1 MTPLAQGTRI
11 GSFEVVSGIGAGGMG
26 EVYRARDLKLDRDIA
41 LKVLP
46 EAFAGSEERLAR
58 FEREARLLAALNH
71 PNIAQ
76 VYGIEA
82 AGETRAIAMELV
94 PGLDLAQRL
103 SNGPMALDE
112 ILASSIQIAAGLE
125 AAHEQGIVHRDLKP
139 ANIKLRPD
147 GGVKILDFGLAKA
160 FESGAASTASLVTS
174 SPTLTTPFQMS
185 GVGMIVGT
193 APYMSPEQARGQ
205 AVDKRADIWA
215 FGCVLYEMLTGT
227 RAFPGHDAAE
237 MLAAV
242 IRAEPDW
249 SLLPPDTPA
258 NIRTLLR
265 RTLTKNPRERLPDI
279 GAARLELRDATL
291 PDVPGDTR
299 PTARHWVPW
308 MITAFALLAAV
319 FTAARALNNRP
330 AAEARVSKTVI
341 IPPAP
346 LPGAPMLRMA
356 ISPDGRRL
364 AFIAPDASGKTVLW
378 VRRLDEMTAQS
389 LPDTIGARAPFWS
402 PDSNWIGFV
411 ADGRLR
417 RVTASGGAV
426 LTVCNTIEGLPG
438 SWNRNDVILF
448 SGPGGSL
455 RQVSAKGG
463 EPTVVRSPE
472 TGENQRLQIAPFF
485 LPDQQHFLFSTTNA
499 GSRVAGVYV
508 GSLNSETA
516 RLLLNVSSNAIYAS
530 GYVLFLRDTMLMAQR
545 FDPARMELIGSA
557 VPLGADVQV
566 NPQTGTGAFSVSDNG
581 VLVYQ
586 TGTSAGTQLGWRDR
600 SGKKLGLLVTESS
613 TRDVQL
619 SPNDSFASIT
629 LPEGTGQSSAVWIL
643 DLARGLRRRF
653 TFGGVGYAAVWSP
666 DSKRLAYTS
675 MRDNTPGLY
684 LKNANGVG
692 EEELLLRDNTQK
704 YPLGFT
710 RDGRSLLYAWHIRV
724 LMGKLMVLP
733 LVGTKGTSTPEL
745 VLYPGAGGDFSRR
758 TLADL
763 CVRRDRQSRGLRH
776 LIPQRRRAMADLNR
790 TGGQPAVAARRQRT
804 VFHVR
809 GPLHGCRR
817 RPQ

>member
-1 MTPLAQGTRI
+1 
-11 GSFEVVSGIGAGGMG
+11 
-26 EVYRARDLKLDRDIA
+26 
-41 LKVLP
+41 
-46 EAFAGSEERLAR
+46 
-58 FEREARLLAALNH
+58 
-71 PNIAQ
+71 
-76 VYGIEA
+76 
-82 AGETRAIAMELV
+82 
-94 PGLDLAQRL
+94 
-103 SNGPMALDE
+103 
-112 ILASSIQIAAGLE
+112 
-125 AAHEQGIVHRDLKP
+125 
-139 ANIKLRPD
+139 
-147 GGVKILDFGLAKA
+147 
-160 FESGAASTASLVTS
+160 
-174 SPTLTTPFQMS
+174 
-185 GVGMIVGT
+185 
-193 APYMSPEQARGQ
+193 MSPEQARGQ

-227 RAFPGHDAAE
+227 RAFSGHDAAE
-237 MLAAV
+237 ILAAV

-258 NIRTLLR
+258 NIRILLR

-291 PDVPGDTR
+291 PNLPGDTR

-308 MITAFALLAAV
+308 VIAAFVLLAV
-319 FTAARALNNRP
+319 VLIAARAFNNQP

-341 IPPAP
+341 IPPAA
-346 LPGAPMLRMA
+346 LPGAPALRMA

-378 VRRLDEMTAQS
+378 VRRLDDMTAQP

-402 PDSNWIGFV
+402 PDSNSIAFM

-426 LTVCNTIEGLPG
+426 LTVCNTIEGPPG

-455 RQVSAKGG
+455 QQVSAKGG
-463 EPTVVRSPE
+463 EPTVARSPE
-472 TGENQRLQIAPFF
+472 PDENQRLQISPFF
-485 LPDQQHFLFSTTNA
+485 LPDQQHFLFSMTSA
-499 GSRVAGVYV
+499 GSRVAGVYL

-516 RLLLNVSSNAIYAS
+516 RLVLNVSSNAMYAS

-545 FDPARMELIGSA
+545 FDPDRMELAGSA
-557 VPLGADVQV
+557 VPLVADVQI
-566 NPQTGTGAFSVSDNG
+566 NPQTGTGAFSVSENG

-600 SGKKLGLLVTESS
+600 SGKKLGMLVTESG

-619 SPNDSFASIT
+619 SPNESFASIT
-629 LPEGTGQSSAVWIL
+629 LPEGTGQPSAVWIL

-653 TFGGVGYAAVWSP
+653 TFGGGGYAAVWSP

-675 MRDNTPGLY
+675 IRDNTPALF
-684 LKNANGVG
+684 LKNADGVG

-704 YPLGFT
+704 YPIGFT
-710 RDGRSLLYAWHIRV
+710 PDGRSLLYAWHLRV

-733 LVGTKGTSTPEL
+733 LAGERKARPLLNSPFTQVPAEISPDGRWLAYVSDETRSREVYVTSFPSAVGP
-745 VLYPGAGGDFSRR
+745 
-758 TLADL
+758 
-763 CVRRDRQSRGLRH
+763 
-776 LIPQRRRAMADLNR
+776 
-790 TGGQPAVAARRQRT
+790 PARVIAKS
-804 VFHVR
+804 
-809 GPLHGCRR
+809 G
-817 RPQ
+817 